1 MSYVPNATASFSRET
16 TYASSTRPFFIP
28 TGDIVIDGSGNT
40 VFPANV
46 EIDGG
51 LIVADSIQT
60 DQSISAAG
68 NIEAATGSVTAAAL
82 SASTANGTTS
92 ILTDNLGNASI
103 VTESG
108 AGGDGQA
115 YHDLKTAK
123 PLAGTFNFRR
133 LVDFDGDCYL
143 QNDPPGG
150 PTRQQMYWDAA
161 GANMLFN
168 FGGTTGLTVKPTFV
182 TAPAYT
188 SYYGQNAAIAE
199 NALTAIF
206 TLTAAQFGSFAAYTP
221 ITLKFFPGD
230 LSTEYAVTYI
240 MTISKLGGNLGVYI
254 ENQATADAGLP
265 AGWALTVSGGGTPT
279 IAINVTTGV
288 APIGTGGQ
296 FCNFA
301 ATFIGAGT
309 V

>member
-68 NIEAATGSVTAAAL
+68 NISALTGSVTAASL
-82 SASTANGTTS
+82 SASTTNGTTS
-92 ILTDNLGNASI
+92 ILTDGLGNASI

-108 AGGDGQA
+108 AGGNGQA

-123 PLAGTFNFRR
+123 PIAGTFNFRR
-133 LVDFDGDCYL
+133 LVDSNGDCYL

-150 PTRQQMYWDAA
+150 PTRQQMYWDAP

-168 FGGTTGLTVKPTFV
+168 FGATTGLIVKPNYIE
-182 TAPAYT
+182 APGLV
-188 SYYGQNAAIAE
+188 SVYGQNTNIDV
-199 NALTAIF
+199 NATTTIF
-206 TLTAAQFGSFAAYTP
+206 QLTAAQFGSFAAQVP
-221 ITLKFFPGD
+221 VTLNFFPGD
-230 LSTEYAVTYI
+230 LATAYAVTYI
-240 MTISKLGGNLGVYI
+240 LNVGKLAGNLGFYV
-254 ENQATADAGLP
+254 ENQAIADAALP
-265 AGWALTVSGGGTPT
+265 AGWTLSASGSGTPT
-279 IAINVTTGV
+279 ITISVTTGV
-288 APIGTGGQ
+288 TPIGTGGQ
-296 FCNFA
+296 RCNYT